1 VFSRGEARW
10 LYALGSDVRHYLY
23 PVHPSEALLSTPSLA
38 AALYLL
44 LMRFM
49 ARQYA
54 DVFRMVESCVTDMKL
69 TSEEAS
75 LYKWLGSLKADHHP
89 DAVAC
94 RLKISAVSAQL
105 FVLSHVIRGATL

>member
-10 LYALGSDVRHYLY
+10 LHALGSDVRHYLY

-94 RLKISAVSAQL
+94 RLKISAVSAYYCA
-105 FVLSHVIRGATL
+105 V